1 MRTPLSSGAFR
12 TSVFASILL
21 LCGTVQG
28 AGLLVA
34 DGGLGGVLEI
44 KDQKIKVTINNGI
57 AVTKIDQTF
66 VNTENRIVE
75 ALYTFPVPEGG
86 SVSNF
91 SMWIDGKEMIGEV
104 VEKQRA
110 REIYESYKTT
120 RRDPGLLEQVDYK
133 TFEMRIFPIAAGAEQ
148 RVQISYY
155 QQLDV
160 DHDRSVYVY
169 PLATTTR
176 RDIDQQTTGE
186 FSFSLRVLSPVPI
199 VSIDSPSHGDNF
211 VFAKH
216 SDQFYE
222 ASLETAQADLSRDI
236 VVAMA
241 SSRPQTGVDLITSTP
256 PGEDGYFM
264 ATFTAGQELED
275 NVEPMD
281 YVFVLDVSGSMADSG
296 KLGLSRA
303 SIEAFI
309 KTLAPEDRFEVICF
323 NLQPDV
329 LFGQLEAAVTE
340 KLDAANAFLL
350 SKRARGGTVLG
361 PAMRTAYKYGDP
373 DRRLNVVILS
383 DGMTEQ
389 DEQAA
394 LIQSIRQRPANAT
407 VFAIGVGNEVNRP
420 LLSQL
425 AEEAGGLA
433 DFLSAGDDFQRQ
445 SKSFRR
451 KLTRPAATNDKLA
464 FENVGAYDIVPKQ
477 IPNLYHGK
485 PVHIFGRFRKGQ
497 EFAVNYSAEVMGQPV
512 NRTESIP
519 VSKEDNPE
527 IERMWAWNRVQ
538 EMQREQTRLGGE
550 QFVPAIVDLG
560 EKYSIA
566 TRYTSFLVLENN
578 DEYRRWK
585 IRQRNSDRL
594 DRDRDHQDEL
604 DEELERLR
612 DESLV
617 NLGPLAD
624 RPDLAALDTSPK
636 FNSPSP
642 SSSAPAVTTPE
653 PSGGVLAFVYL
664 AAWVLFRRRLG
675 HANGTGTCA

>member
-1 MRTPLSSGAFR
+1 MRTTLSLGALR
-12 TSVFASILL
+12 TTQFVAILL
-21 LCGTVQG
+21 LGGTAHG

-44 KDQKIKVTINNGI
+44 KEQAIQVTINNGI
-57 AVTKIDQTF
+57 AVTNIDQTF

-86 SVSNF
+86 SVANF

-110 REIYESYKTT
+110 REIYESYKSTM
-120 RRDPGLLEQVDYK
+120 RDPGLLEQVDYK

-176 RDIDQQTTGE
+176 RDIDQKTTGE

-199 VSIDSPSHGDNF
+199 IQIDSPSHGDDF

-216 SDQFYE
+216 SEQFYE

-236 VVAMA
+236 VVSMN
-241 SSRPQTGVDLITSTP
+241 SSRPQTGVDLIASTP

-264 ATFTAGQELED
+264 ATFTAGEELED
-275 NVEPMD
+275 KVEPMD

-303 SIEAFI
+303 SIDAFM
-309 KTLAPEDRFEVICF
+309 KTLGPEDRFEVICF

-329 LFGQLEAAVTE
+329 LFGKLEMAVPE
-340 KLDAANAFLL
+340 KLAAADAFLL
-350 SKRARGGTVLG
+350 SKRARGGTVLR

-389 DEQAA
+389 EEQAA

-445 SKSFRR
+445 SESFRR
-451 KLTRPAATNDKLA
+451 KLTRPAATNVRLA
-464 FENVGAYDIVPKQ
+464 FENVGAYDIVPQQ

-485 PVHIFGRFRKGQ
+485 PVHVFGRFRPPGPSHKGQ
-497 EFAVNYSAEVMGQPV
+497 DFAVNYSAEVMGQPLQ
-512 NRTESIP
+512 RTEVLAI
-519 VSKEDNPE
+519 SKEDNPE
-527 IERMWAWNRVQ
+527 IERMWAWHRVQ
-538 EMQREQTRLGGE
+538 EMQRAQARTSGE
-550 QFVPAIVDLG
+550 QFVPAIVELG

-566 TRYTSFLVLENN
+566 TKYTSFLVLENN

-585 IRQRNSDRL
+585 IRQENSDRL
-594 DRDRDHQDEL
+594 NRDRDHQDEL
-604 DEELERLR
+604 DEELARLR
-612 DESLV
+612 DKSLV

-624 RPDLAALDTSPK
+624 RPDLASLESAPK
-636 FNSPSP
+636 FNAP

-653 PSGGVLAFVYL
+653 PSGSVLALVYL
-664 AAWVLFRRRLG
+664 AAWMLFRRKLS
-675 HANGTGTCA
+675 ANDRH